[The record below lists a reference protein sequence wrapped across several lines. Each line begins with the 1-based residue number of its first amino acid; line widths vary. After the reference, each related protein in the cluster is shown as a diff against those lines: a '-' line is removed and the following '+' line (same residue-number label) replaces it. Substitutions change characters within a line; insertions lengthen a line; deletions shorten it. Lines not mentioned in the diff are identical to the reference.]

1 MRRRETGGFTPRGR
15 VIGVALAVALVVLAL
30 FVPPPPASA
39 EGAFNLDS
47 ANSNPVGITWTGTY
61 FMVVDSTDDKVYAYT
76 ATGSRASSQDFN
88 LTSGNSNP
96 TGITRGLNYF
106 YVVDSGDDRVYR
118 YNHSGTYSTRFALI
132 SANSSPVGIA
142 YGGGTPGNTAY
153 LWVVDG
159 SDDKVYRYSLS
170 GSYSSSNSFALTSSN
185 SDPSGITL
193 SSISSPAKAYVTD
206 SGDDIAYVYDV
217 SSGSYDTTF
226 AFTGGNDGPQ
236 GIAYNSGIWVVD
248 NDDTY
253 VYKYVPPSAPTNLTV
268 TPGDDQ
274 LTVEWDASTDGPVS
288 GYKIYANSVIA
299 ATVDSATTS
308 HVVTGLNN
316 FQDYTV
322 RVYAYYGLWN
332 SASVSTTVMPVASLC
347 DSAVDLGTLAV
358 AADSELSN
366 SGELPAAAADLPC
379 VDADTR
385 GSAYFTFVIG
395 TDDAGAVKIESAQ
408 GLSAMRPELLLRSG
422 TGAYSGDPLFQD
434 TRADVEDA
442 LAAGLVSAGTYTLQ
456 LRSTVAADSGQSGIG
471 GAYSVKVTR
480 LQPEPTGLSGFGD
493 RMLTAWKVGLP
504 VSDDTLNT
512 IALPI
517 KIEYKETKDAAWTV
531 EQASISPENGQQSFV
546 EEVTG
551 LNVGGTYHARAAY
564 VGATHYV
571 ETADIRVAGQVQ
583 LAPGPSGVQAS
594 FTLVDEDTNQHEV
607 RVEWETPFFSVDD
620 DTTWKYWLR
629 LDEGIPFPNPSGV
642 EHSQEHRF
650 LYSKPGLLGIEVRNG
665 FRCTETTG
673 DCEITYNGNEYEIPA
688 QGEWSTVWSGPAFV
702 VIPGEVAVAGEGAS
716 AAPDQAVVALLYT
729 VMGAAGASENEGLAR
744 TLSVLLCLVLAA
756 FAAFWVVRRF
766 GLNTSTVI
774 VAALAFLLIF
784 AGLGLEFF
792 GVPPPLVIVIV
803 VVPFALAG
811 FSLMRKFA
819 QQ

>member
-1 MRRRETGGFTPRGR
+1 M
-15 VIGVALAVALVVLAL
+15 
-30 FVPPPPASA
+30 
-39 EGAFNLDS
+39 
-47 ANSNPVGITWTGTY
+47 
-61 FMVVDSTDDKVYAYT
+61 
-76 ATGSRASSQDFN
+76 
-88 LTSGNSNP
+88 
-96 TGITRGLNYF
+96 
-106 YVVDSGDDRVYR
+106 
-118 YNHSGTYSTRFALI
+118 
-132 SANSSPVGIA
+132 
-142 YGGGTPGNTAY
+142 
-153 LWVVDG
+153 
-159 SDDKVYRYSLS
+159 
-170 GSYSSSNSFALTSSN
+170 
-185 SDPSGITL
+185 
-193 SSISSPAKAYVTD
+193 
-206 SGDDIAYVYDV
+206 
-217 SSGSYDTTF
+217 
-226 AFTGGNDGPQ
+226 
-236 GIAYNSGIWVVD
+236 
-248 NDDTY
+248 
-253 VYKYVPPSAPTNLTV
+253 
-268 TPGDDQ
+268 
-274 LTVEWDASTDGPVS
+274 
-288 GYKIYANSVIA
+288 
-299 ATVDSATTS
+299 
-308 HVVTGLNN
+308 VTGLNN
-316 FQDYTV
+316 FQDYIV

-332 SASVSTTVMPVASLC
+332 SGSVSTTVMPNPGLC
-347 DSAVDLGTLAV
+347 DSGAVDLGTLAV
-358 AADSELSN
+358 AADSELTS

-385 GSAYFTFVIG
+385 GSAYFTLVIG
-395 TDDAGAVKIESAQ
+395 TNDAGAVKIESAQ

-422 TGAYSGDPLFQD
+422 SGAYSGDPLFQD
-434 TRADVEDA
+434 IRADVEDA

-456 LRSTVAADSGQSGIG
+456 LRSTVAADSGQTGIG
-471 GAYSVKVTR
+471 GAYSVQVTR

-531 EQASISPENGQQSFV
+531 EQVSISPENGEQSFV

-551 LNVGGTYHARAAY
+551 LNVGGTYHVRAAY
-564 VGATHYV
+564 VGATHYI

-594 FTLVDEDTNQHEV
+594 FMLVDEDTNQHEV
-607 RVEWETPFFSVDD
+607 RVEWETPFFTVDD

-650 LYSKPGLLGIEVRNG
+650 LYSKPGLLGIEVRSG

-702 VIPGEVAVAGEGAS
+702 VIPGEVALAGEGAS
-716 AAPDQAVVALLYT
+716 ADPDQAVVALLYT

-811 FSLMRKFA
+811 FSLIRKFA

>member
-1 MRRRETGGFTPRGR
+1 M
-15 VIGVALAVALVVLAL
+15 
-30 FVPPPPASA
+30 
-39 EGAFNLDS
+39 
-47 ANSNPVGITWTGTY
+47 
-61 FMVVDSTDDKVYAYT
+61 
-76 ATGSRASSQDFN
+76 
-88 LTSGNSNP
+88 
-96 TGITRGLNYF
+96 
-106 YVVDSGDDRVYR
+106 
-118 YNHSGTYSTRFALI
+118 
-132 SANSSPVGIA
+132 
-142 YGGGTPGNTAY
+142 
-153 LWVVDG
+153 
-159 SDDKVYRYSLS
+159 
-170 GSYSSSNSFALTSSN
+170 
-185 SDPSGITL
+185 
-193 SSISSPAKAYVTD
+193 
-206 SGDDIAYVYDV
+206 
-217 SSGSYDTTF
+217 
-226 AFTGGNDGPQ
+226 
-236 GIAYNSGIWVVD
+236 
-248 NDDTY
+248 
-253 VYKYVPPSAPTNLTV
+253 
-268 TPGDDQ
+268 
-274 LTVEWDASTDGPVS
+274 
-288 GYKIYANSVIA
+288 
-299 ATVDSATTS
+299 
-308 HVVTGLNN
+308 VTGLNN
-316 FQDYTV
+316 FQNYTV

-332 SASVSTTVMPVASLC
+332 SASVSTTVMPNPGLC

-358 AADSELSN
+358 AADSELAN

-385 GSAYFTFVIG
+385 GSAYFTFIIG

-422 TGAYSGDPLFQD
+422 AGAYSGDPLFQD

-551 LNVGGTYHARAAY
+551 LNVGGTYHVRAAY

-594 FTLVDEDTNQHEV
+594 FMLVDEDTNQHEV
-607 RVEWETPFFSVDD
+607 RVEWETPFFTVDD

-650 LYSKPGLLGIEVRNG
+650 LYSKPGLLGIEVRSG

-716 AAPDQAVVALLYT
+716 ADPDQAVVALLYT

-803 VVPFALAG
+803 VIPFALAG